1 MPHVVNR
8 HEYVYFGIVNG
19 EICWASRVLTPFL
32 CLVRRVLHHYK
43 EVVSVG
49 GHHDLVL
56 LCPQPHES
64 EIIAGVNFLE
74 HCLGLVNELDH

>member
-1 MPHVVNR
+1 MVNPVPT
-8 HEYVYFGIVNG
+8 H
-19 EICWASRVLTPFL
+19 FL
-32 CLVRRVLHHYK
+32 CLVSGVLYHYE

-64 EIIAGVNFLE
+64 EIIAGVNLLE
-74 HCLGLVNELDH
+74 HCLGLVNELYHQARVLK